1 MILVTGSEGLIGQA
15 VTERLSA
22 RGLEVR
28 HFDIK
33 RHPSE
38 DICSPESLAKALDG
52 VTGVLHLAA
61 VTRVVWAENDPDLC
75 QRTNVD
81 SIRSLVRLCL
91 AQKTRP
97 WLISASSREVY
108 GQARAFPVHEDSEK
122 RPMNVYA
129 RSKAEGEQIVEGV
142 RGDGLVANLCRF
154 ANVYGSANDHFDRV
168 VPAFA
173 NAAAFGGVIR
183 VEGPGNAFDF
193 TFVDDVANGL
203 ERLVMATG
211 EGRCLPPIHF
221 VSGTAASLG
230 DLANLARR
238 YAQAPVSVQV
248 HEPRSFDVS
257 SFVGDPGRAHDLL
270 GWRSSTSLEVG
281 FRKLIERKLAARVK
295 ASCAVNAEST
305 DCGNRSRT

>member
-1 MILVTGSEGLIGQA
+1 MILVTGSEGLIGRAITQ
-15 VTERLSA
+15 RLSA

-28 HFDIK
+28 RFDIK

-38 DICSPESLAKALDG
+38 DICNPESLAKALDG
-52 VTGVLHLAA
+52 VKGVLHLAA
-61 VTRVVWAENDPDLC
+61 VTRVVWAQNDPELC
-75 QRTNVD
+75 RRTNVD

-108 GQARAFPVHEDSEK
+108 GQASAFPVHEDSEK

-129 RSKAEGEQIVEGV
+129 RSKAEGERIVEGG
-142 RGDGLVANLCRF
+142 RENGLVANVCRF

-168 VPAFA
+168 VPAFV

-211 EGRCLPPIHF
+211 EGKCLPPIHF
-221 VSGTAASLG
+221 VSGAAASLG
-230 DLANLARR
+230 DLANLART

-248 HEPRSFDVS
+248 SEPRSFDVS

-281 FRKLIERKLAARVK
+281 FQKLLERQLAAR
-295 ASCAVNAEST
+295 ASSTCLEKVEST
-305 DCGNRSRT
+305 N

>member
-38 DICSPESLAKALDG
+38 DICSPESLEKALDG

-61 VTRVVWAENDPDLC
+61 VTRVVWAENDPELC
-75 QRTNVD
+75 RRTNVD

-108 GQARAFPVHEDSEK
+108 GQASAFPVHEDSEK

-129 RSKAEGEQIVEGV
+129 RSKAEGERIVEDA
-142 RGDGLVANLCRF
+142 RENGLVANVCRF
-154 ANVYGSANDHFDRV
+154 ANVYGSAKDHSDRV

-211 EGRCLPPIHF
+211 EGKCLPPVHF
-221 VSGTAASLG
+221 VSGTATSLG
-230 DLANLARR
+230 DLADLARTH
-238 YAQAPVSVQV
+238 AQAPVSVQV
-248 HEPRSFDVS
+248 SEPRTFDVS
-257 SFVGDPGRAHDLL
+257 SFVGDPGRAHELL

-281 FRKLIERKLAARVK
+281 FQKLLERQLAAK
-295 ASCAVNAEST
+295 ASST
-305 DCGNRSRT
+305 CSEKVQCTFPK

>member
-1 MILVTGSEGLIGQA
+1 MILVTGSEGLIGRA
-15 VTERLSA
+15 VIERLSA

-38 DICSPESLAKALDG
+38 DICNPESLAKALAG

-61 VTRVVWAENDPDLC
+61 VTRVVWAQNDPELC
-75 QRTNVD
+75 RRTNVG

-91 AQKTRP
+91 AQKARP

-108 GQARAFPVHEDSEK
+108 GQADAFPVHEDSEK

-129 RSKAEGEQIVEGV
+129 RSKAEGERIVEGA
-142 RGDGLVANLCRF
+142 RENGLVANICRF
-154 ANVYGSANDHFDRV
+154 ANVYGSAKDHSDRV

-173 NAAAFGGVIR
+173 HAAAFGGVIR

-193 TFVDDVANGL
+193 TFVDDVADGL
-203 ERLVMATG
+203 ERLIMATS

-221 VSGTAASLG
+221 VSGSSASLG
-230 DLANLARR
+230 DLADLARKH
-238 YAQAPVSVQV
+238 AQAPVSVQV
-248 HEPRSFDVS
+248 SEPRSFDVS
-257 SFVGDPGRAHDLL
+257 SFVGDPGRAHELL
-270 GWRSSTSLEVG
+270 GWRSSTSLVAG
-281 FRKLIERKLAARVK
+281 FQKLLERQLMAK
-295 ASCAVNAEST
+295 ASS
-305 DCGNRSRT
+305 G